1 MKTEQKQEETE
12 TEHAGQQAK
21 NTRDVSIKTKII
33 GITIPI
39 IAVLVVA
46 MILLAYTISSR
57 IIKNNARD
65 LLNSSISYQSSSIAS
80 WLDENL
86 SAFSMA
92 KQTIEK
98 SQPTPTELQKILDST
113 YGYNSNYPDGL
124 YIADLEGNIM
134 KAGQSKKT
142 YENAKDAIW
151 FKEGLSRVNMRY
163 GTAYENENGESIVS
177 ASALLDDGTGNIRVI
192 SGDVSLA
199 RITIIVNSFVK
210 MKDAAAFLVD
220 SRDGTILA
228 HRDSNLVSQKLDSS
242 NQDPLMAAVAKK
254 IKARDYAECDLADNL
269 VGFDMVDGTDWVLVS
284 YIPDK
289 IIYSDVNK
297 LGTQMG
303 IIAVIALIILI
314 AAIERT
320 VHLAVKPVRSLTN
333 TITTMADG
341 DFTIDVET
349 KGRDEIA
356 KMGRSVEDF
365 LVSIRG
371 MLHHIRS
378 ISDQVSNQSETTS
391 GLSGDMYDA
400 AQIQAESMKNLNT
413 TVDQLSDSITEI
425 AENATSLAMVVADTK
440 QASLKLEDCMNQTIT
455 ASEKS
460 KNDMSHINSAMENI
474 SRSIQKLDNSI
485 GKVGTA
491 SEEIT
496 NIATVIGEIAE
507 ETNLLS
513 LNASIEA
520 ARAGEAGKGFAVVA
534 SEIGKL
540 AQTSTDSVGNIV
552 SLISEITGLVQ
563 ETVQQAAESIKNIDE
578 SSEMIDTALKNFD
591 EIFED
596 IHTTGNLIDIMM
608 DKMREVDDVAT
619 NVAAI
624 SEEQAA
630 STEVIQ
636 QTSENM
642 VVQANNI
649 ATGSQSVLDDAKQL
663 SDSANTLTE
672 QIAQFKI

>member
-1 MKTEQKQEETE
+1 MKKKRSKSTSHKKADT
-12 TEHAGQQAK
+12 ARKG
-21 NTRDVSIKTKII
+21 SIKAKII

-39 IAVLVVA
+39 IAVLVVI
-46 MILLAYTISSR
+46 MIILAYNISSSV
-57 IIKNNARD
+57 IKKNARD
-65 LLNSSISYQSSSIAS
+65 LLDSSISYQSASIAS

-98 SQPTPTELQKILDST
+98 TQPSQEELQKILDAT

-124 YIADLEGNIM
+124 YVADLQGNVM
-134 KAGQSKKT
+134 KANTSEKS
-142 YENAKDAIW
+142 YENVKDSMW

-163 GTAYENENGESIVS
+163 GTAYENESGENIVS
-177 ASALLDDGTGNIRVI
+177 ASAILNDGTGNLRVI

-210 MKDAAAFLVD
+210 MEDAAAFLVD

-228 HRDSNLVSQKLDSS
+228 HRDSSMVSQKLDSS
-242 NQDPLMAAVAKK
+242 NKDPLMAAVAKK
-254 IKARDYAECDLADNL
+254 LEAREYDGCDLEDNL

-284 YIPDK
+284 YIPDE

-297 LGTQMG
+297 LGIQMG
-303 IIAVIALIILI
+303 VIAVVAIIILI
-314 AAIERT
+314 IAIERA
-320 VHLAVKPVRSLTN
+320 VHLVVKPVRSLTK

-341 DFTIDVET
+341 DFTIDVKA
-349 KGRDEIA
+349 KGKDEIG

-365 LVSIRG
+365 IVSIRG
-371 MLHHIRS
+371 MLHEIRN

-391 GLSGDMYDA
+391 GLSGNMYDA
-400 AQIQAESMKNLNT
+400 AQIQAESMQNLNN

-425 AENATSLAMVVADTK
+425 ADNATSLAMVVADTRS
-440 QASLKLEDCMNQTIT
+440 ASIQLEDCMNQTVA
-455 ASEKS
+455 ASEKG
-460 KNDMSHINSAMENI
+460 KNDMNRVNAAMDNI
-474 SRSIQKLDNSI
+474 SNSIQKLDVAI

-496 NIATVIGEIAE
+496 NIVSVIGEIAD

-540 AQTSTDSVGNIV
+540 AQTSTDSVESIV
-552 SLISEITGLVQ
+552 ALIGEITSLVK
-563 ETVQQAAESIKNIDE
+563 ETVQQAAESIRSIDE
-578 SSEMIDTALKNFD
+578 SSEMIDTALKTFD
-591 EIFED
+591 EIFDD
-596 IHTTGNLIDIMM
+596 IHTTGDLINVMM
-608 DKMREVDDVAT
+608 DKMGQVDDVAS

-624 SEEQAA
+624 SQEQAA
-630 STEVIQ
+630 STEEIHA
-636 QTSENM
+636 TSENM
-642 VVQANNI
+642 VIQANNI
-649 ATGSQSVLDDAKQL
+649 ATSSQSVLDDAQQL

>member
-1 MKTEQKQEETE
+1 MKKEKKEKTEKEKGKT
-12 TEHAGQQAK
+12 GR
-21 NTRDVSIKTKII
+21 NSSIKAKII
-33 GITIPI
+33 GIIVPI
-39 IAVLVVA
+39 IAVLVII

-57 IIKNNARD
+57 IIKGNARD
-65 LLNSSISYQSSSIAS
+65 LLDSSISYQSASIAS

-98 SQPTPTELQKILDST
+98 SQPTPTELQKMLDST
-113 YGYNSNYPDGL
+113 YGYNANYPDGL
-124 YIADLEGNIM
+124 YVADLDGKVM
-134 KAGQSKKT
+134 KAGESKKT

-163 GTAYENENGESIVS
+163 GSAYKNENGESIVS
-177 ASALLDDGTGNIRVI
+177 ASSILDDGTGYIRVI

-210 MKDAAAFLVD
+210 MEDAAAFLVD

-242 NQDPLMAAVAKK
+242 NKDPLMAAVAKK
-254 IKARDYAECDLADNL
+254 LKARDYAGCDLADNL

-284 YIPDK
+284 YIPDE

-303 IIAVIALIILI
+303 VIAILALIILI
-314 AAIERT
+314 IAIERAI
-320 VHLAVKPVRSLTN
+320 HLVVKPVRSLTD

-341 DFTIDVET
+341 DFTIDVNA
-349 KGRDEIA
+349 KGRDEIGR
-356 KMGRSVEDF
+356 MGRSVEDF
-365 LVSIRG
+365 ILSIRG
-371 MLHHIRS
+371 MLHQIRS

-400 AQIQAESMKNLNT
+400 AQFQAESMKNLNN

-425 AENATSLAMVVADTK
+425 ADNATSLAMVVADTK
-440 QASLKLEDCMNQTIT
+440 AAGLKLENYMKQTVT
-455 ASEKS
+455 ASEKG
-460 KNDMSHINSAMENI
+460 KGDMNRVNVAMDNINQ
-474 SRSIQKLDNSI
+474 SIQKLDTAI

-496 NIATVIGEIAE
+496 NIASVIGEIAE

-520 ARAGEAGKGFAVVA
+520 ARAGDAGKGFSVVA

-540 AQTSTDSVGNIV
+540 AQTSTDSVENIV
-552 SLISEITGLVQ
+552 SLISEITGLVN
-563 ETVQQAAESIKNIDE
+563 ETVQQAAESIKSINE
-578 SSEMIDTALKNFD
+578 SSEMIDTALKTFD
-591 EIFED
+591 EIFHD
-596 IHTTGNLIDIMM
+596 IQTTGELINVIM
-608 DKMREVDDVAT
+608 DKMGQVDDVAS

-630 STEVIQ
+630 STEEIHA
-636 QTSENM
+636 TSENM